1 MSKRTWNKKY
11 TKKKSSSEI
20 IDEKITALDKE
31 LEKLGVLSEKM
42 TTANMYTT
50 YEYDSG
56 TPAVDPIPE
65 VPPTYEDVT
74 GGLGGDGGDFSW
86 PDQGDGSDSEA
97 ATVIPDN
104 LYTTY
109 NDEQVPALRAIDTY
123 NGELVDYGDH
133 PSLGGLA
140 FRGGWLG
147 WNYLA
152 YPSGSGI
159 RGVGTTRFPGEGVGQ
174 AIYSAYSRW
183 PYEGKVV
190 KTVYQWQQLDCLFGS
205 CQGASQYYPS
215 DRSATST
222 PKADRALYAWTIW
235 LPADAD
241 GNLLKNRILTD
252 PGSPAVPGVPAV
264 PPKPVVLDRFGL
276 GDPDYYIGFIQNALI
291 AALDIGKM
299 ALDYLFN
306 KTYGN
311 IIPAA
316 RATLISALSNY
327 PEDAPYASAAR
338 TLGRYAN
345 GDDLIEQPLTDEE
358 VRNLIRRA
366 KAEAELSDTL
376 LTPTLVIQNA
386 VGQNTDAH
394 YVLGGGS
401 KVTVGFDG
409 GVTIE
414 DNYGFDTGGANK
426 LAGKLDLPPVFDYA
440 AGPATA
446 ATVPL
451 GLALFG
457 PGGSPRRAKL
467 VQKIPISVVE
477 EENPD
482 LAKKLKRYATDNSAD
497 QLPITESW
505 QSPKHTD
512 IEDDERKRWFNPSD
526 VAPEYPTKEPN
537 TGIYTPSG
545 KSVDSK
551 EKREPYIKLTQKD
564 LLRNHR
570 LKDSEVKEMMDTINA
585 LNAFLDAHPEE
596 LIHARKR
603 YPKDDVRLAELNWK
617 MDQMLGASEEYLDGR
632 FPENTRLF
640 NKLQKSIK
648 RNIEL
653 TDPKTFKNVKSPVTV
668 NQLFTVDYISKEGIP
683 ILKKKAKSKNKKSP
697 TRFLKKPRL
706 KTKSEM
712 VQEKLSKFQ
721 DDLKKFG
728 IDA

>member
-1 MSKRTWNKKY
+1 VGKFSKIKKY
-11 TKKKSSSEI
+11 SKPSLDI
-20 IDEKITALDKE
+20 NEKIGNLNKE
-31 LEKLGVLSEKM
+31 LEKVGMLSEKM
-42 TTANMYTT
+42 TT
-50 YEYDSG
+50 
-56 TPAVDPIPE
+56 
-65 VPPTYEDVT
+65 
-74 GGLGGDGGDFSW
+74 
-86 PDQGDGSDSEA
+86 
-97 ATVIPDN
+97 
-104 LYTTY
+104 
-109 NDEQVPALRAIDTY
+109 
-123 NGELVDYGDH
+123 
-133 PSLGGLA
+133 LGGLA

-174 AIYSAYSRW
+174 AIYSAYSNW

-241 GNLLKNRILTD
+241 GNLLKNRIMTD

-276 GDPDYYIGFIQNALI
+276 GDPDYFIGFIQNALM
-291 AALDIGKM
+291 AALDIGRRG
-299 ALDYLFN
+299 LEYLMGKLNPFSQPGIEFVTKVAGELLNTIKDVSTKIFNGVTDGLLILSDVNSAIETAEKYGGLIPPKPGEDRPTIMPGAPGSRENPVQRTLSPSTN
-306 KTYGN
+306 KTIISGINRNMKGSVLRTIIQNN
-311 IIPAA
+311 INTDFNFGAKG
-316 RATLISALSNY
+316 TLNNLTS
-327 PEDAPYASAAR
+327 DPYF
-338 TLGRYAN
+338 N
-345 GDDLIEQPLTDEE
+345 DDGD
-358 VRNLIRRA
+358 
-366 KAEAELSDTL
+366 
-376 LTPTLVIQNA
+376 LVIDDTYA
-386 VGQNTDAH
+386 FDPGGDVGEKPFLFGGTTGDVAKTLSGAL
-394 YVLGGGS
+394 VGGGG
-401 KVTVGFDG
+401 KNEANRVELEKDILTKFDQS
-409 GVTIE
+409 I
-414 DNYGFDTGGANK
+414 GA
-426 LAGKLDLPPVFDYA
+426 
-440 AGPATA
+440 
-446 ATVPL
+446 
-451 GLALFG
+451 
-457 PGGSPRRAKL
+457 
-467 VQKIPISVVE
+467 I
-477 EENPD
+477 
-482 LAKKLKRYATDNSAD
+482 
-497 QLPITESW
+497 LPITPGRKDPIVHIRIVIPASSVPASSTSNQSSNLKEGW
-505 QSPKHTD
+505 ESPKHTY
-512 IEDDERKRWFNPSD
+512 IEPNERKRWFNPND
-526 VAPEYPTKEPN
+526 IAPEYPTKEPN

-545 KSVDSK
+545 EPVDSK

-596 LIHARKR
+596 LIHAQKR
-603 YPKDDVRLAELNWK
+603 YPKNDVRLAELNWK
-617 MDQMLGASEEYLDGR
+617 MDQMLFASEEYMDTH

-683 ILKKKAKSKNKKSP
+683 ILKKKSKSKNKKSP
-697 TRFLKKPRL
+697 ARFLKKPRL